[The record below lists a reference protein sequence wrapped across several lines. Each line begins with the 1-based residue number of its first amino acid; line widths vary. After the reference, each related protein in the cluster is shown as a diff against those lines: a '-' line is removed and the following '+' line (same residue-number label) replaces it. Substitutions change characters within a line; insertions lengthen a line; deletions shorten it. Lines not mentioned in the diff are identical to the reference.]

1 MPTPEDNA
9 DADKA
14 DADVADADMADARR
28 RRAEDLLKAVA
39 GGADLGQETFKM
51 SNEFT
56 DEFTGRVKAR
66 LKRVF
71 RR

>member
-1 MPTPEDNA
+1 M
-9 DADKA
+9 
-14 DADVADADMADARR
+14 
-28 RRAEDLLKAVA
+28 KAVA

-56 DEFTGRVKAR
+56 DEFTAKFTAR
-66 LKRVF
+66 LKRLF